1 MIKAGEAL
9 QRLKDG
15 NRRFIDGQGGRDLD
29 FEHVR
34 RLQLV
39 EEQHPFAIVV
49 GCSDS
54 RVPLEL
60 IFDQGLGDLFVVR
73 VAGNIVAPSQLGS
86 IEFAAERFG
95 TPLVV
100 ILGHTCCGAVEA
112 SVDEVL
118 NPSEAL
124 SSNLALVVDHI
135 RPAIR
140 GLMEKEP
147 EITRKKLLEQAVRAN
162 VRSMTE
168 RLVSKSEPL
177 KNRVNNG
184 DLVVAGAEY
193 SLKTGIVE
201 YFV

>member
-100 ILGHTCCGAVEA
+100 ILGHTFCGAVEA

-118 NPSEAL
+118 NPSKGL
-124 SSNLALVVDHI
+124 SSNLAMVVDHI

-147 EITRKKLLEQAVRAN
+147 EITRMNLLEQAVRAN
-162 VRSMTE
+162 VRSMTK
-168 RLVSKSEPL
+168 RLVSKSELL

-193 SLKTGIVE
+193 SLKTGIVD